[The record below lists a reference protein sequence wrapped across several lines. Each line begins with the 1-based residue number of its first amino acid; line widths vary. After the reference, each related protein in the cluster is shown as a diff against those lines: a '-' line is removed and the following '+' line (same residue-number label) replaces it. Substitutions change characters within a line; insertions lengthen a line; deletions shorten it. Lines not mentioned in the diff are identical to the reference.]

1 MLMSSDI
8 AQEVSDAEN
17 KAISPKAV
25 KEAVSTKIVNQTE
38 SVVTIQSNVL
48 NVWGEVASL
57 DITLAEPTDNTSVN
71 EYMAQFTSGETAT
84 TLTLP
89 NTIKWM
95 AVPNIQPNKVYQ
107 LSIVNDLAI
116 IGEFGDE

>member
-57 DITLAEPTDNTSVN
+57 DITLAEPTDNTIVN